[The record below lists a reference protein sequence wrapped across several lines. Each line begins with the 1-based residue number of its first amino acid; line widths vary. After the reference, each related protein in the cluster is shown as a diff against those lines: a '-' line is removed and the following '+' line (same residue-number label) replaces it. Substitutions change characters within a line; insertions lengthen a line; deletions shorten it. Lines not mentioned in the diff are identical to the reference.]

1 MSGFLGVILFLVAAL
16 ITYSSFLR
24 PEYEKVNKL
33 RGSLA
38 TQSRFFDEQSKII
51 ENIESYLSAAETN
64 VKQAQEPVSL
74 ALPTDVAASTL
85 FQQFSFLTRINNLS
99 MQSFGL
105 NLLSIQPVSP
115 GALLKGIG
123 TVQANIKFIGGYQ
136 SFKDFLAQLETN
148 DRLMDLMKL
157 TIKTTANKN
166 LYDYD
171 ITVDTYYQPD

>member
-1 MSGFLGVILFLVAAL
+1 MLGFLGVILFLVAAL
-16 ITYSSFLR
+16 IVYSSFLR

-33 RGSLA
+33 RGTLW

-51 ENIESYLSAAETN
+51 ENIESYLGTAEVN
-64 VKQAQEPVSL
+64 IKKAQEPVSL
-74 ALPTDVAASTL
+74 VLPAEVSAASL
-85 FQQFSFLTRINNLS
+85 FQQFSFLTRINGLV

-105 NLLSIQPVSP
+105 NLLSIQPVAP

-123 TVQANIKFIGGYQ
+123 TVQANIKFTGGYQ

-148 DRLMDLMKL
+148 DRLMNLMKL
-157 TIKTTANKN
+157 TIKTTASKN
-166 LYDYD
+166 LYDYN